1 MYQLDVT
8 TRIAAP
14 ANEVFAFFSDAG
26 NLARITPPWL
36 RFRVHGEAPREMAP
50 GVRIEY
56 RIRWLVFVLAWVT
69 RITRFDPPR
78 EFQDVQEKG
87 PYRSWIHTHTFEAGP
102 GGAGVTMRDRVEY
115 ALPFGFLGRIAH
127 AIVVRRQLAGIFE
140 YRRRA
145 IEEIFGRPGAAE

>member
-1 MYQLDVT
+1 
-8 TRIAAP
+8 
-14 ANEVFAFFSDAG
+14 
-26 NLARITPPWL
+26 
-36 RFRVHGEAPREMAP
+36 
-50 GVRIEY
+50 

-145 IEEIFGRPGAAE
+145 IEEIFGRPGAAA